1 MPMKTFSIPPL
12 LRAETH
18 LDSVSKLSTT
28 FHLMLHH
35 SRFPFQMVQEFW
47 GLTHVRTNPF
57 FGRFISF
64 HFTWLGTTDWMIW
77 MAQSG
82 AAGLPTVAGGGHCLK
97 MFEADRA
104 CFVQGISSSSL
115 GERRKKSNG
124 KNQNWAEE

>member
-1 MPMKTFSIPPL
+1 
-12 LRAETH
+12 
-18 LDSVSKLSTT
+18 
-28 FHLMLHH
+28 
-35 SRFPFQMVQEFW
+35 MVAEFW

-82 AAGLPTVAGGGHCLK
+82 AAGLPTVAGLGVPAL
-97 MFEADRA
+97 FEADRA

-115 GERRKKSNG
+115 GEKRRKKSNG
-124 KNQNWAEE
+124 KNQNWAE